1 MAQLILLIGQSG
13 PGDGQFDTPQGVAVA
28 GTGIYVADYGNSRI
42 EQFSG
47 AGGGSLDVTTGSTHA
62 ITGTSAM
69 VTGLVDPNGT
79 DASYWFEYGT
89 TSGYGSQTTADDAGT
104 DNGFVGEADLTG
116 LSPATIYH
124 YRIVVQQGL
133 GSPVDGA
140 DRTFTT
146 AASAGGGGGG
156 GPSAPAAT
164 TGGTNSVGATVATV
178 SANGADTT
186 YHFDLGK
193 STTAFASLGTTDI
206 GTADG
211 YAASFDATGLGPAT
225 TYDYRVVAI
234 DVWNVPQSLRR
245 AASLGGCPCS
255 RVAVKAGGHTSPTGT
270 VRRDS
275 GRVDAV
281 HQRPRGAA
289 CEEMRACAA

>member
-124 YRIVVQQGL
+124 
-133 GSPVDGA
+133 
-140 DRTFTT
+140 DR
-146 AASAGGGGGG
+146 
-156 GPSAPAAT
+156 
-164 TGGTNSVGATVATV
+164 
-178 SANGADTT
+178 
-186 YHFDLGK
+186 
-193 STTAFASLGTTDI
+193 
-206 GTADG
+206 
-211 YAASFDATGLGPAT
+211 LGPA
-225 TYDYRVVAI
+225 
-234 DVWNVPQSLRR
+234 
-245 AASLGGCPCS
+245 GS
-255 RVAVKAGGHTSPTGT
+255 RLAG
-270 VRRDS
+270 
-275 GRVDAV
+275 
-281 HQRPRGAA
+281 
-289 CEEMRACAA
+289 